1 MIELEGIRRIGEIEK
16 KRFLLGLA
24 LLRGKG
30 STAVVVAEL
39 EPEPED
45 GTAVVVEH
53 GKEEWE
59 EPQESLRLKP
69 VDERE
74 HARASSGIEQGEVGR
89 VHILAIE
96 SFVD

>member
-1 MIELEGIRRIGEIEK
+1 MIELEGIQRIGEIEM

-30 STAVVVAEL
+30 STAVVVAEF
-39 EPEPED
+39 EPEG

-89 VHILAIE
+89 VHIHAIE
-96 SFVD
+96 SSVD